1 VQTPRDCRVYHSA
14 VPRGT
19 PYACVLWPK
28 TGASQV
34 QCLYLAEKADH
45 LAFSRNIC
53 DLLGLERLLL
63 SRQGLL
69 LHASFIR
76 WQARGILFS
85 APSGTGKSTQADL
98 WVRHRGAE
106 VINGDRAALRR
117 SAGRWRAYGLPYAG

>member
-1 VQTPRDCRVYHSA
+1 M
-14 VPRGT
+14 
-19 PYACVLWPK
+19 
-28 TGASQV
+28 
-34 QCLYLAEKADH
+34 
-45 LAFSRNIC
+45 AFSRNIC

-76 WQARGILFS
+76 WQDRGILFS

-117 SAGRWRAYGLPYAG
+117 SADPVAGVRPALRRFLRGLPQ